1 MEGVI
6 IAHVGGPFRFNK
18 KARRRMRKFA
28 KSVAIAAD
36 RFETESINRAHSAAT
51 LRRLAES
58 NLRLAKLHKK
68 KKPENP
74 K

>member
-6 IAHVGGPFRFNK
+6 IALMGGPFRFNK

-28 KSVAIAAD
+28 KRVAIAAD
-36 RFETESINRAHSAAT
+36 RLETESINRTLAAT

-58 NLRLAKLHKK
+58 NLRLAKVHKK
-68 KKPENP
+68 KKSKNP